1 MGESDQPSSSTL
13 RPAGLWLLLGAIFV
27 GILAGT
33 ALAFIGGFIGVL
45 YAIDWL
51 AVTALSPYGG
61 RDFWLV
67 NVLTIASFP
76 LYLFVGY
83 TLFTRGYPV
92 VREKAGMV
100 AAYQDSNV
108 GGGLL

>member
-1 MGESDQPSSSTL
+1 MGQPDQPSGSAI
-13 RPAGLWLLLGAIFV
+13 RRAGLWLVLGAIFV
-27 GILAGT
+27 GILVGT
-33 ALAFIGGFIGVL
+33 ALAFVGGFIGVL

-67 NVLTIASFP
+67 NFLMVASFP

-100 AAYQDSNV
+100 AAYQDDNV
-108 GGGLL
+108 GGGLP